1 MATGRRHAGVSVK
14 AGPQTRFQGSAEAG
28 ELEMQSHTWIC
39 SKFKGRLGYKRE
51 RRKKEKKK
59 KKKRKR
65 KRKKG
70 LQT

>member
-1 MATGRRHAGVSVK
+1 VVAYARDHYTWE
-14 AGPQTRFQGSAEAG
+14 AEAG

-39 SKFKGRLGYKRE
+39 SKFKGRLGYKRC